1 MERLGRC
8 HVLIVLLVIL
18 IIEID
23 ESEEVS
29 IVVEDRDAITGT
41 TATVDVDNPADCDKV
56 FLIIVTGSG
65 SFNYVIN
72 SGNTDGAFTTDTDP
86 DSGDEKLQCNMAT
99 ITTNAITPY
108 SLSITITDT
117 DDASTATKTVTVTV
131 ENLVI
136 QSANCTQ
143 VPSVLNGSIV
153 GGDQSPYVEGQN
165 VTYECTSGYTITGT
179 ATISCNGSGVWS
191 EPPSCL
197 KDCVQVPI
205 VLNAEIAGGSQSS
218 YVEGQIV
225 TYNCTNGFTMTGTP
239 NISCNETG
247 AWTESPSC
255 QRDIGSSCSS
265 DTDCQ
270 ITLHTPPYVCD
281 NSMCKFGAG
290 GNNCTA
296 IANSC
301 LANGQCSSDACECV
315 DGFDPV
321 DNKCYELIMSNP
333 RNGSVIEICET
344 TEINEVF
351 ANLSAIF
358 APTSTEF
365 VYRLIDPTNSFT
377 IADDTISV
385 ASDLDVDG
393 EASVTSYVIVIEL
406 SHPVSSRTVSTTIT
420 ISVEDDNDNAPEFG
434 NSSYTFDISE
444 QSTDS
449 TVVGT
454 LAANDKD
461 KTSPNNQIANYTV
474 FGTSDFEITSEGGLS
489 VSSGASLNYTT
500 TPSYSF
506 LVMATD
512 GGEGDMKMSTNVSVI
527 VNIKPD
533 IGSFC
538 SSDQNCTGIL
548 SFDPPFVCDNSEC
561 KLGVG
566 GKNCTS
572 RSGSCLT
579 NGQCTSD
586 TCECVEGFNAVDLD
600 NKCYEL
606 GIQSPSDGDV
616 VEICESVGRGEIIAN
631 LSASLGPISTG
642 FVYTINT
649 TSFQVTGNTITIAT
663 DLDVDVDSPV
673 TSYGLSL
680 EVSHPNSSR
689 NVTVTL
695 TITVGDDNDNAP
707 VFGMDSYSFDISEK
721 TTANAILGNLSAT
734 DIDYS
739 SPNNVVNAYKVI
751 GAAEFEI
758 TAEGVLSVSSGTTFD
773 YTTTRNYTFVVMAT
787 DGGLDSQEMST
798 NVSVTVNIETEP
810 EFQAP
815 TQVEILENIDSSK
828 SVYRF
833 TVTDEDNSGDLAF
846 ALVTQD
852 PRFVVEDG
860 VLKTSTSVNS
870 STFDVDPEGAPE
882 SVELTVNVTDGK
894 YSDDLVF
901 TLNIKDVNDN
911 SPKFSQTTYN
921 TTVYEKAST
930 GDFILTLI
938 IMDDDRSQAFNN
950 IAAYIPGAF
959 NVPFEMLN
967 FDIVVKSE
975 ESLNYTST
983 INYTFEVVAT
993 DGSGTD
999 RNSATATVL
1008 VTVESGPRLSELY
1021 VAKTVEIYENATVG
1035 TTVFEVLAI
1044 DPDNLPSPPTL
1055 SYAVVERSSNAFTLD
1070 GNNLT
1075 IGETLDADTMQSHT
1089 VVFSVSD
1096 GKYTTQSSKLTIHIL
1111 DVNDNSPE
1119 FSEGSY
1125 SMEIEENHDIGT
1137 EVLTVT
1143 AEDKDVTTQF
1153 KTVTYTIAAGDDQ
1166 GVFAIDASTGE
1177 ITLMLEPL
1185 LQAYT
1190 LTVSA
1195 TDGGQPPNSANVTAM
1210 VTVSDGE
1217 VNECDS
1223 NPCGDNAQTC
1233 LPLLNNFSCV
1243 CKRGWNGELCN
1254 TNIDDCVGIVCGNDG
1269 DCVDGINSFKCN
1281 CSHGWEG
1288 ANCTNACG
1296 GNMYGRNCEHTCN
1309 CNASY
1314 LADPVATQT
1323 CNIST
1328 GHCLCAATWTGMDC
1342 SLDVDECTISASV
1355 CDSTKKEVCENSIG
1369 SFNCVCERG
1378 YSRTVDTAVCT
1389 KDTTPPP
1396 FTTNSSQYVVPVS
1409 VKITPNASKGCTDDD
1424 LKVPSKYKIVESK
1437 AKQML
1442 SKSAPTGKNFII
1454 TDIRCGSY
1462 IIDAIIAIDN
1472 NNADKASL
1480 SVELEDLREGR
1491 NVIFGNEALQLDE
1504 ITIGDRNLTQTST
1517 SGTYNEKLCEVFT
1530 TISQCPS
1537 GQICVVE
1544 NGSPRCRDEIKD
1556 NLPLILGLGL
1566 GVVLPL
1572 LLVLIAIAIVMYS
1585 RSQKRDRRP
1594 KDIYVPWQESF
1605 PATNLNGLSR
1615 VSSSHMSR
1623 RNEGSGGR
1631 RKLPRYDMSQSE
1643 EFPYSPYGPY
1653 DNAGFS
1659 KSMPALMDRYEM
1671 KSLHMKTLPR

>member
-1 MERLGRC
+1 
-8 HVLIVLLVIL
+8 
-18 IIEID
+18 
-23 ESEEVS
+23 
-29 IVVEDRDAITGT
+29 
-41 TATVDVDNPADCDKV
+41 
-56 FLIIVTGSG
+56 
-65 SFNYVIN
+65 
-72 SGNTDGAFTTDTDP
+72 
-86 DSGDEKLQCNMAT
+86 MAT

-420 ISVEDDNDNAPEFG
+420 IS
-434 NSSYTFDISE
+434 
-444 QSTDS
+444 
-449 TVVGT
+449 
-454 LAANDKD
+454 
-461 KTSPNNQIANYTV
+461 
-474 FGTSDFEITSEGGLS
+474 TSDFEITSEGGLS

-561 KLGVG
+561 KL
-566 GKNCTS
+566 
-572 RSGSCLT
+572 
-579 NGQCTSD
+579 
-586 TCECVEGFNAVDLD
+586 
-600 NKCYEL
+600 EL

-1210 VTVSDGE
+1210 VTVSD
-1217 VNECDS
+1217 D
-1223 NPCGDNAQTC
+1223 
-1233 LPLLNNFSCV
+1233 
-1243 CKRGWNGELCN
+1243 
-1254 TNIDDCVGIVCGNDG
+1254 IDDCVGIVCGNDG

-1296 GNMYGRNCEHTCN
+1296 GNISPPQFVTAQKRKFARTALEALTVFVNEVIR
-1309 CNASY
+1309 AQ
-1314 LADPVATQT
+1314 LTQ
-1323 CNIST
+1323 
-1328 GHCLCAATWTGMDC
+1328 
-1342 SLDVDECTISASV
+1342 
-1355 CDSTKKEVCENSIG
+1355 
-1369 SFNCVCERG
+1369 
-1378 YSRTVDTAVCT
+1378 
-1389 KDTTPPP
+1389 P
-1396 FTTNSSQYVVPVS
+1396 FVR
-1409 VKITPNASKGCTDDD
+1409 K
-1424 LKVPSKYKIVESK
+1424 
-1437 AKQML
+1437 L

-1504 ITIGDRNLTQTST
+1504 ITI
-1517 SGTYNEKLCEVFT
+1517 
-1530 TISQCPS
+1530 
-1537 GQICVVE
+1537 
-1544 NGSPRCRDEIKD
+1544 D